1 MADRDSEYQEAQN
14 AASSEGGRTAEDGC
28 AHCHT
33 GNWIHIRYEYPN
45 EMPVTDAIY
54 VVQKPN
60 NGEPGG
66 EVIAEGV
73 LTVTDQSQH
82 EFIHVDLGE
91 YSGEVEVFFFDDPTE
106 PEPIEEPAPVEDER
120 AWYEKAATAIVQSAS
135 DAASWTGGVLA
146 GDFNEEMSTGQIIT
160 NAVVTAIP
168 VVDQVAD
175 VRDLVANGKALVWD
189 KRYNE
194 IAVWVGVF
202 ACLIGL
208 VPSLGSLAK
217 GVIKVIW
224 RNAGEIGRV
233 LVYINKALFKMGKAP
248 NGYRFV
254 RQLADDVVA
263 QVGFVAGKFDDF
275 LGVLAEKIALARHI
289 MPGKVAE
296 ALATL
301 EMVRAMS
308 RQKLDEA
315 AHAIRDKI
323 LQGLARHA
331 SRAYSVL
338 PAQSIVVRRATK
350 LIIEMGPFPNW
361 ERHMGRPGFDASAI
375 EAGARQTAD
384 TDRVRIAA
392 IKRSAGQWK
401 NEILADLHAHAKRTG
416 LSKAEKD
423 AVNALIAS
431 ANHSKFLETLE
442 TFGAKPT
449 YRIFQPGD
457 RVYRVISNEGGISGR
472 FWSPERPPRT
482 EAEWRSRDAVR
493 NDWNNG
499 GAYVVADVPP
509 PPAAFEGEIGPQDLS
524 AAGKPGMML
533 DGGGTQTFM
542 IDSVP
547 PNRIREYWYTE
558 WNAPTSALQAAR
570 NAANWM
576 ECDL

>member
-1 MADRDSEYQEAQN
+1 MTDATHEYSAAQEAALSQ
-14 AASSEGGRTAEDGC
+14 GGSTGGC
-28 AHCHT
+28 AECHS
-33 GNWIHIRYEYPN
+33 GNWIHVRYEYPN
-45 EMPVTDAIY
+45 EGPVSDAIY

-66 EVIAEGV
+66 EIIAEGV
-73 LTVTDQSQH
+73 LSVTEQSQH
-82 EFIHVDLGE
+82 QFVHVDLGN
-91 YSGEVEVFFFDDPTE
+91 YNGEVEVFFFDDPTE
-106 PEPIEEPAPVEDER
+106 PEAIQEPAPVTDER
-120 AWYEKAATAIVQSAS
+120 AWYEKAATAIAQGAS

-146 GDFNEEMSTGQIIT
+146 GDFNEEMSTSQIIT
-160 NAVVTAIP
+160 SAVVTAIP

-175 VRDLVANGKALVWD
+175 VRDLIANGKALVWD
-189 KRYNE
+189 RRFNE
-194 IAVWVGVF
+194 IAVWVGIF

-254 RQLADDVVA
+254 RKLADDVVA
-263 QVGFVAGKFDDF
+263 QVGFVAGKFDEF
-275 LGVLAEKIALARHI
+275 LEVLAEKIALARNI

-296 ALATL
+296 ALKTL
-301 EMVRAMS
+301 ELVRAMGA
-308 RQKLDEA
+308 QKLDDA
-315 AHAIRDKI
+315 AHAIQRKI
-323 LQGLARHA
+323 LQGISRFS

-338 PAQSIVVRRATK
+338 PQQSIVVRRATE

-361 ERHMGRPGFDASAI
+361 ERHMGRPGFNRAEM
-375 EAGARQTAD
+375 EAGARQIDEAAD
-384 TDRVRIAA
+384 VRFKDIQRMAP
-392 IKRSAGQWK
+392 QWK
-401 NEILADLHAHAKRTG
+401 DEIVADLNAHAARTD
-416 LSKAEKD
+416 LSDVERQ
-423 AVNALIAS
+423 AVSDLLAA
-431 ANHSKFLETLE
+431 ANSPRFLGTLR
-442 TFGAKPT
+442 TFGSKPS

-457 RVYRVISNEGGISGR
+457 RVYRVINDESGIGGR
-472 FWSPERPPRT
+472 FWSPEKPPKT
-482 EAEWRSRDAVR
+482 EAEWRSRDAVL

-509 PPAAFEGEIGPQDLS
+509 PPGAFEGEIGPQDLTQV
-524 AAGKPGMML
+524 GKNGMML

-547 PNRIREYWYTE
+547 ANSIREYWYTE

-570 NAANWM
+570 NAGKWT